1 MTYQMCD
8 SSRMKPDVMALEG
21 DVWVLIPAL
30 CLNSSKEVKNLFLP
44 LENGDNDRVTS

>member
-30 CLNSSKEVKNLFLP
+30 SLMGSVPELK
-44 LENGDNDRVTS
+44 